1 MKIYRDI
8 KEIDRKFQDTVL
20 TIGNF
25 DGVHLGHQ
33 ALFRKVVELSETRGG
48 DRVAVTF
55 SPHPLKVLRPDNPP
69 KLISTFEHKAELI
82 EKSGIDYLVSL
93 PFNMDLAAT
102 TADDFIKG
110 LLVDTFNVSEL
121 VIGYDYACGKGRQG
135 DIPFLIKAGTVYG
148 FNVHVIQKVMV
159 GDTVASSTNVRKLV
173 ANGEMRNVA
182 ALLGRYYQFR
192 GIVRTG
198 KKRGGPVVGFPTANL
213 NINPDD
219 LCPKTGV
226 YAVQVIHD
234 DRCYGGV
241 INIGYNP
248 TFGDQGLGAEVHIFD
263 FDREIYGHPIKVNMI
278 QRIRGEVKF
287 ASVEELSRRIALD
300 VEEAGRILKNEEGL
314 VKACRHG

>member
-1 MKIYRDI
+1 MKIYKNI
-8 KEIDRKFQDTVL
+8 KEIDRKFQNTVL

-33 ALFRKVVELSETRGG
+33 ALFRKVVEISGITSG

-55 SPHPLKVLRPDNPP
+55 YPHPLKVLRPDNPP
-69 KLISTFEHKAELI
+69 KLVSTFEQKAELI
-82 EKSGIDYLVSL
+82 EKAGIDHLVSI
-93 PFNMDLAAT
+93 PFDMELAGT

-110 LLVDTFNVSEL
+110 LLVDTFHVADL

-135 DIPFLIKAGTVYG
+135 DIPFLVNAGSVYG
-148 FNVHVIQKVMV
+148 FNVHVIPKVMV

-173 ANGEMRNVA
+173 ASGEMRKVA
-182 ALLGRYYQFR
+182 SLLGRYYQFR
-192 GIVRTG
+192 GIVRRG

-219 LCPKTGV
+219 LCPRTGV

-234 DRCYGGV
+234 ECCYGGV

-263 FDREIYGHPIKVNMI
+263 FDRDIYGHPIKVNMI
-278 QRIRGEVKF
+278 QRIRGEEKF
-287 ASVEELSRRIALD
+287 ESVEALSRRIALD
-300 VEEAGRILKNEEGL
+300 VEEAEAILRKEEGL
-314 VKACRHG
+314 VRSCRHG